1 MGVFQ
6 CSNKEKKLIAFI
18 HGKDA
23 TMSFDGTVITA
34 FTDSVSFS
42 REVDTAE
49 TTVFGV
55 TGDAKTYIAGL
66 NGATMTFGG
75 KYDATLA
82 AVLNGAIDGSS
93 VLFDYSPDGVV
104 NYTGSAFLTNWGADS
119 PVGGADTWTASAIVT
134 GVVTV
139 A

>member
-1 MGVFQ
+1 M
-6 CSNKEKKLIAFI
+6 AFV
-18 HGKDA
+18 HGKSA
-23 TMSFDGTVITA
+23 TMSFDGSDISA
-34 FTDSVSFS
+34 YTDSVSFS

-49 TTVFGV
+49 TTVFSV

-75 KYDATLA
+75 KYDATGA
-82 AVLNGAIDGSS
+82 AVLNGSIDGAS

-104 NYTGSAFLTNWGADS
+104 NYTGSCFLTNYGTDS
-119 PVGGADTWTASAIVT
+119 PVGGADTWTASAVVT
-134 GVVTV
+134 GVVSV

>member
-1 MGVFQ
+1 M
-6 CSNKEKKLIAFI
+6 AFI

-23 TMSFDGTVITA
+23 TLSIDAADISA

-42 REVDTAE
+42 RDVDTAE
-49 TTVFGV
+49 TTTFGV

-66 NGATMTFGG
+66 NGASFTCGG
-75 KYDATLA
+75 KYDSSVAATL
-82 AVLNGAIDGSS
+82 NGTIDGSS

-104 NYTGSAFLTNWGADS
+104 NYTGSCFFTNWSPDS
-119 PVGGADTWTASAIVT
+119 PVGGANTWTASFIVT
-134 GVVTV
+134 GVVSV

>member
-1 MGVFQ
+1 
-6 CSNKEKKLIAFI
+6 
-18 HGKDA
+18 
-23 TMSFDGTVITA
+23 MSFDGTDITA

-42 REVDTAE
+42 RDVDTAE

-55 TGDAKTYIAGL
+55 TGDAKTFIAGL
-66 NGATMTFGG
+66 NGSTFTFGG

-82 AVLNGAIDGSS
+82 AVLNGAIDGAS
-93 VLFDYSPDGVV
+93 VLFDYSPDGTV
-104 NYTGSAFLTNWGADS
+104 NYTGSSFLTNWGSDS

-134 GVVTV
+134 GVVSV